1 MNELKFKN
9 LLITTLEKT
18 WSTPSL
24 VKQWEEEKA
33 VIDGDKKKWEI
44 FKGHV
49 MFKNSKKPHKKR

>member
-49 MFKNSKKPHKKR
+49 MF